1 MLQLPH
7 SSLIS
12 EISLTFQ
19 RIVGGSGISELPSSA
34 AVGTAAHAHDATG
47 SALVAVA
54 TPDVFRDL
62 PSGLRVE
69 SGDSLDL
76 LSAGASMFTSSSE
89 VGKGGASLLT
99 GN

>member
-1 MLQLPH
+1 M
-7 SSLIS
+7 
-12 EISLTFQ
+12 
-19 RIVGGSGISELPSSA
+19 GA
-34 AVGTAAHAHDATG
+34 AAHTYGATD
-47 SALVAVA
+47 SAPVAVA
-54 TPDVFRDL
+54 TPDVLRDL

-76 LSAGASMFTSSSE
+76 LSAGASIITSSSE